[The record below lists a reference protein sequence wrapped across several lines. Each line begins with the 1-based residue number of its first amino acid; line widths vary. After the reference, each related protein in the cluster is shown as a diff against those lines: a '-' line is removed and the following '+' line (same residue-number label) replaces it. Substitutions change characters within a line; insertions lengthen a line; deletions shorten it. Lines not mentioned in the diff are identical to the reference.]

1 VETTIHETDRQM
13 DWQNDTRNGSSGRQ
27 EGVIVIA
34 RQSRADASRVNWPM
48 DVLDVEEAIEDFS
61 QWTDVM
67 QVVEYNDRRQL
78 AGTELTL
85 LSNVC

>member
-1 VETTIHETDRQM
+1 M
-13 DWQNDTRNGSSGRQ
+13 DWQNATRNGSAEGRHSNSK
-27 EGVIVIA
+27 VVT
-34 RQSRADASRVNWPM
+34 SSRVNWPM